1 MRERI
6 KREIIWSVSITSLL
20 VICIAFAFFGQSGDD
35 AIDRVVGVVAIISG
49 VGSVI
54 MGVSS
59 IFSTS
64 LDNVREYYATGD
76 SEKMRDARKVL
87 YNYRYIKIKHGKTI
101 ADEDF
106 DEWVKQNI
114 DPKNGILKLTTKDDI
129 INASSTTT
137 DFFQMWGL
145 LQYKNFLP
153 MWVFETASGYS
164 IIKLY
169 EAVDD
174 IVAENRE
181 NNPFYALQFRDL
193 CARITSK
200 YKKAIAECRKNETE
214 YIKKNLDMKDLT
226 NNEYFDIELK

>member
-1 MRERI
+1 MREKI
-6 KREIIWSVSITSLL
+6 KRGIIWSVSITSLL
-20 VICIAFAFFGQSGDD
+20 VVCIAFAFFGQSGDD

-76 SEKMRDARKVL
+76 SDEMRSARKVL

-101 ADEDF
+101 LDDDF
-106 DEWVKQNI
+106 DSWVKENVSEN
-114 DPKNGILKLTTKDDI
+114 DKILLPTTKNEI
-129 INASSTTT
+129 LAAASTTT

-145 LQYKNFLP
+145 LQHKNFLP

-174 IVAENRE
+174 IVTANRAT
-181 NNPFYALQFRDL
+181 NPFYALQFRDL
-193 CARITSK
+193 CVRIKQK
-200 YKKAIAECRKNETE
+200 YRKAIEQCRKNESE
-214 YIKKNLDMKDLT
+214 YIKTNLGIKDLT
-226 NNEYFDIELK
+226 ANKHFDIDLK